1 MPKHTQFKVG
11 GVPEHFNL
19 PWKKAIEENRF
30 AAHAI
35 DISWKDYC
43 GGTGAMTKALR
54 EGELDIAILLTEGM
68 IADIHR
74 GNQSKIVQ
82 FYVKSPLRWGI
93 HVGAQSKFK
102 TVADLEN
109 TKAAI
114 SRYGSGSHLMAYVNA
129 DNHNWNLDKQ
139 KFEVVKSLD
148 GGREF
153 LTKGE
158 ADYFLWEK
166 FTTKPFVDNGEF
178 RIVGECPTPWPSFVV
193 AVRQDLLVT
202 HYNEIEQVL
211 NIVNDSCKEVKANQ
225 NSIEEISERYQL
237 KKEDV
242 AIWFNETEWACNGIV
257 DAETI
262 DQVQERLMSLEII
275 GAKMDFDL
283 LCSPFDEKLK
293 AKVTK
298 S

>member
-1 MPKHTQFKVG
+1 MSKQIQFHVG

-19 PWKKAIEENRF
+19 PWRKAIEEGRF
-30 AAHAI
+30 AAHSI
-35 DISWKDYC
+35 DISWQDYH

-54 EGELDIAILLTEGM
+54 EGELDIAILLTEGI

-74 GNQSKIVQ
+74 GNPSKIVQ

-93 HVGAQSKFK
+93 HVAANSEFK
-102 TVADLEN
+102 SVGDLKN
-109 TKAAI
+109 TRAAI

-129 DNHNWNLDKQ
+129 DNHHWDLDQQ
-139 KFEVVKSLD
+139 KFEVVKNLD

-153 LTKGE
+153 LNKGD

-193 AVRQDLLVT
+193 AVREDLLLT
-202 HYNEIEQVL
+202 HNNEIEIIL
-211 NIVNDSCKEVKANQ
+211 DLVNRSCQEVKSNPLSVQEIAN
-225 NSIEEISERYQL
+225 RYAL
-237 KKEDV
+237 KAEDV
-242 AIWFNETEWACNGIV
+242 AVWFSETEWGYSGAI
-257 DAETI
+257 EPSII
-262 DQVQERLMSLEII
+262 DKVQDRLMSLEII
-275 GAKMDFDL
+275 DAKMDFDM
-283 LCSPFDEKLK
+283 LCKPFDERLK
-293 AKVTK
+293 AKIKK